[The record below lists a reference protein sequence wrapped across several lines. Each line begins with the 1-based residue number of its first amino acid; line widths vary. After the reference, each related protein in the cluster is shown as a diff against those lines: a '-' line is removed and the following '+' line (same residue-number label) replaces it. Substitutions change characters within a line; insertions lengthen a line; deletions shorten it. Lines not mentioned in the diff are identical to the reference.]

1 MADGRQEGDD
11 RRHGHGDDQKAPG
24 ACPKRGPARALPG
37 RKGRSSRLCLK
48 SRRSRPN
55 GVRTQGRSF
64 DLAKVIWYFSISNPY
79 ANADHDQDAF

>member
-1 MADGRQEGDD
+1 MGVRKATTEGMATVTTKR
-11 RRHGHGDDQKAPG
+11 P
-24 ACPKRGPARALPG
+24 RGPAQSVGQRVRYRGEKGG
-37 RKGRSSRLCLK
+37 RRGFASKVGEADR
-48 SRRSRPN
+48 N